1 MIRYLSFYHPLIL
14 VFFLSLCVNT
24 LAWAEPGVDSDALA
38 EQLARHT
45 PQCGRFEQS
54 RWLADIET
62 QLNSHGDFQRLEEG
76 LVWQTTSPI
85 QDRVLLSRHNDDD
98 LPPGFLV
105 IAPVF
110 TGLLSGEWR
119 ELEHFFSV
127 ELKGD
132 LHDWKAR
139 LLPKEAV
146 IAERL
151 TQLLASGGQQVEQ
164 LTLEF
169 TDGDQLDITLTP
181 TACSDLDHGDSAS

>member
-1 MIRYLSFYHPLIL
+1 MIRYLCFHHPWIL
-14 VFFLSLCVNT
+14 VFVLSLCVNT
-24 LAWAEPGVDSDALA
+24 PAWAKPGVDSGALA
-38 EQLARHT
+38 EQLARHA

-62 QLNSHGDFQRLEEG
+62 QLNSRGDFQQLQEG

-85 QDRVLLSRHNDDD
+85 QDRVLLSQHNDDD

-105 IAPVF
+105 IAPIF
-110 TGLLSGEWR
+110 IGLLSGEWR
-119 ELEHFFSV
+119 ELEHYFTV
-127 ELKGD
+127 ELEGD
-132 LHDWKAR
+132 LQDWKAR

-151 TQLLASGGQQVEQ
+151 TQLLASGSQQVEQ
-164 LTLEF
+164 LTLKF
-169 TDGDQLDITLTP
+169 ADGDQLDINLTP

>member
-1 MIRYLSFYHPLIL
+1 MIRYLSWT
-14 VFFLSLCVNT
+14 LSFALSVSLPT
-24 LAWAEPGVDSDALA
+24 AAWAKPDIDALV
-38 EQLARHT
+38 EQLAQHA

-62 QLNSHGDFQRLEEG
+62 QLNSRGDFQQLEEG

-85 QDRVLLSRHNDDD
+85 QDRVILSQHNED

-110 TGLLSGEWR
+110 TSLLSGDWR
-119 ELEHFFSV
+119 ELEHYFTI
-127 ELKGD
+127 ELEGD
-132 LHDWKAR
+132 LHNWEAL
-139 LLPKEAV
+139 LLPNEAV

-151 TQLLASGGQQVEQ
+151 TQLLASGSQQVEQ

-169 TDGDQLDITLTP
+169 SDGDQLDLTLTP
-181 TACSDLDHGDSAS
+181 TACPDLDHGDSVL